1 LNKVTNYF
9 LAIFLVNILVI
20 LSALFIEF
28 FLEIKP
34 CILCIYQRYPY
45 YIIALLSLIYF
56 LKKDLK
62 ILLILLIILTS
73 LASIILSTY
82 HVGIET
88 GLIEETTSCKTSLN
102 NNLSKDAILK
112 QLESNLASS
121 CKEVSF
127 KLFGFSLASINII
140 LSFILTTIYYKIYLW
155 MKKNAY

>member
-9 LAIFLVNILVI
+9 LAILLINILII

-28 FLEIKP
+28 FLKIKP
-34 CILCIYQRYPY
+34 CILCIYQRYTY
-45 YIIALLSLIYF
+45 YIIILFSIIYF

-62 ILLILLIILTS
+62 ILLILLIIFTS
-73 LASIILSTY
+73 LVSIILSVY

-88 GLIEETTSCKTSLN
+88 GFVEETMSCKTLN

-112 QLESNLASS
+112 QFESNLASS
-121 CKEVSF
+121 CKEVNF

-140 LSFILTTIYYKIYLW
+140 LSLILTSIYYKIYLW
-155 MKKNAY
+155 MKKNA

>member
-1 LNKVTNYF
+1 MNKVTNYF
-9 LAIFLVNILVI
+9 IAILFVNILVI

-28 FLEIKP
+28 FLKVKP

-45 YIIALLSLIYF
+45 YIIILLSLIYF

-62 ILLILLIILTS
+62 IILILLIILTS
-73 LASIILSTY
+73 LASITLSTY

-121 CKEVSF
+121 CKEVNF

-140 LSFILTTIYYKIYLW
+140 LSLILTTIYYKIYLW
-155 MKKNAY
+155 MKKNT

>member
-1 LNKVTNYF
+1 MSKVTNYF
-9 LAIFLVNILVI
+9 LAILFVNILVI

-28 FLEIKP
+28 FLKIKP

-45 YIIALLSLIYF
+45 YIIAFLSLIYF

-121 CKEVSF
+121 CKEVNF

-140 LSFILTTIYYKIYLW
+140 LSLILTTIYYKIYLW
-155 MKKNAY
+155 MKKNA

>member
-1 LNKVTNYF
+1 MNKVTNYF
-9 LAIFLVNILVI
+9 IAILFVNILVI

-28 FLEIKP
+28 FLKVKP

-45 YIIALLSLIYF
+45 YIITFLSLIYF

-62 ILLILLIILTS
+62 ILLILLIILSS

-121 CKEVSF
+121 CKEVNF

-140 LSFILTTIYYKIYLW
+140 LSLILTTIYYKIYLW
-155 MKKNAY
+155 MKKNA

>member
-1 LNKVTNYF
+1 
-9 LAIFLVNILVI
+9 
-20 LSALFIEF
+20 
-28 FLEIKP
+28 
-34 CILCIYQRYPY
+34 
-45 YIIALLSLIYF
+45 

-62 ILLILLIILTS
+62 IILILLIILTS

-121 CKEVSF
+121 CKEVNF

-140 LSFILTTIYYKIYLW
+140 LSLILTTIYYKIYLW
-155 MKKNAY
+155 MKKNAL

>member
-1 LNKVTNYF
+1 MKKFEYTAIH
-9 LAIFLVNILVI
+9 LAWSV
-20 LSALFIEF
+20 
-28 FLEIKP
+28 
-34 CILCIYQRYPY
+34 
-45 YIIALLSLIYF
+45 
-56 LKKDLK
+56 

-121 CKEVSF
+121 CKEVNF

-140 LSFILTTIYYKIYLW
+140 LSLILTTIYYKIYLW
-155 MKKNAY
+155 MKKNA

>member
-1 LNKVTNYF
+1 MNKVTNYF
-9 LAIFLVNILVI
+9 IAILFVNILVI

-28 FLEIKP
+28 FLKVKP

-45 YIIALLSLIYF
+45 YIITFLSLIYF

-62 ILLILLIILTS
+62 IILILLIILTS
-73 LASIILSTY
+73 LASITLSTY

-121 CKEVSF
+121 CKEVNF

-140 LSFILTTIYYKIYLW
+140 LSLILTTIYYKIYLW
-155 MKKNAY
+155 MKKNA

>member
-1 LNKVTNYF
+1 MNKVTNYF
-9 LAIFLVNILVI
+9 IAILFVNILVI
-20 LSALFIEF
+20 LFALFIEF
-28 FLEIKP
+28 FLKVKP

-45 YIIALLSLIYF
+45 YIITFLSLIFF

-121 CKEVSF
+121 CKEVNF

-140 LSFILTTIYYKIYLW
+140 LSLILTTIYYKIYLW
-155 MKKNAY
+155 MKKNT

>member
-1 LNKVTNYF
+1 MNKVTNYF
-9 LAIFLVNILVI
+9 IAILFVNILVI

-28 FLEIKP
+28 FLKVKP

-45 YIIALLSLIYF
+45 YIITLLSLIYF

-121 CKEVSF
+121 CKEVNF

-140 LSFILTTIYYKIYLW
+140 LSLILTTIYYKIYLW
-155 MKKNAY
+155 MKKNA

>member
-1 LNKVTNYF
+1 LSKVTNYF
-9 LAIFLVNILVI
+9 LAILIVNILVI

-28 FLEIKP
+28 FLKIKP

-45 YIIALLSLIYF
+45 YIIAFLSLIYF

-121 CKEVSF
+121 CKEVNF

-140 LSFILTTIYYKIYLW
+140 LSLILTTIYYKIYLW
-155 MKKNAY
+155 MKKNA

>member
-1 LNKVTNYF
+1 MNKVTNYF
-9 LAIFLVNILVI
+9 IAILFVNILVI

-28 FLEIKP
+28 FLKVKP

-45 YIIALLSLIYF
+45 YIITFLSLIYF

-88 GLIEETTSCKTSLN
+88 GLIEETTSCKISLN

-121 CKEVSF
+121 CKEVNF

-140 LSFILTTIYYKIYLW
+140 LSLILTTIYYKIYLW
-155 MKKNAY
+155 MKKNA

>member
-20 LSALFIEF
+20 LSALLIEF
-28 FLEIKP
+28 FLKIKP

-56 LKKDLK
+56 FKKDLK

-140 LSFILTTIYYKIYLW
+140 LSLILTTIYYKIYLW
-155 MKKNAY
+155 MKKNA

>member
-1 LNKVTNYF
+1 MNKVTNYF
-9 LAIFLVNILVI
+9 IAILFINILVI

-28 FLEIKP
+28 FLKVKP

-140 LSFILTTIYYKIYLW
+140 LSLILTTIYYKIYLW
-155 MKKNAY
+155 MKKNA

>member
-1 LNKVTNYF
+1 MNKVTNYF
-9 LAIFLVNILVI
+9 IAILFVNILVI

-28 FLEIKP
+28 FLKVKP

-45 YIIALLSLIYF
+45 YIIAFLSLIYF

-140 LSFILTTIYYKIYLW
+140 LSLILTTIYYKIYLW
-155 MKKNAY
+155 MKKNA

>member
-1 LNKVTNYF
+1 MNKVTNYF
-9 LAIFLVNILVI
+9 LAILIVNILVI

-28 FLEIKP
+28 FLKIKP

-45 YIIALLSLIYF
+45 YIITFLSLIYF

-73 LASIILSTY
+73 LASITLSTY

-121 CKEVSF
+121 CKEVNF

-140 LSFILTTIYYKIYLW
+140 LSLILTTIYYKIYLW
-155 MKKNAY
+155 MKKNA

>member
-1 LNKVTNYF
+1 MSKVTNYF
-9 LAIFLVNILVI
+9 LAILLVNILVI

-28 FLEIKP
+28 FLKIKP

-45 YIIALLSLIYF
+45 YIIILLSLIYF

-121 CKEVSF
+121 CKEVNF

-140 LSFILTTIYYKIYLW
+140 LSLILTTIYYKIYLW
-155 MKKNAY
+155 MKKNA

>member
-9 LAIFLVNILVI
+9 LAILLINILII

-28 FLEIKP
+28 FLKIKP
-34 CILCIYQRYPY
+34 CILCIYQRYTY
-45 YIIALLSLIYF
+45 YIIILFSIIYF

-62 ILLILLIILTS
+62 ILLILLIIFTS
-73 LASIILSTY
+73 LASIILSVY

-88 GLIEETTSCKTSLN
+88 GFIEETMSCKTLN

-112 QLESNLASS
+112 QFESNLASS
-121 CKEVSF
+121 CKEVNF

-140 LSFILTTIYYKIYLW
+140 LSLILTFIYYKIYLW
-155 MKKNAY
+155 MKKNA

>member
-1 LNKVTNYF
+1 LSKVTNYF
-9 LAIFLVNILVI
+9 LAILLVNILVI

-28 FLEIKP
+28 FLKIKP

-45 YIIALLSLIYF
+45 YIITFLSLIYF

-121 CKEVSF
+121 CKEVNF

-140 LSFILTTIYYKIYLW
+140 LSLILTTIYYKIYLW
-155 MKKNAY
+155 MKKNA

>member
-1 LNKVTNYF
+1 MSKVTNYF
-9 LAIFLVNILVI
+9 LAILIVNILVI

-28 FLEIKP
+28 FLKIKP

-45 YIIALLSLIYF
+45 YIITFLSLIYF

-121 CKEVSF
+121 CKEVNF

-140 LSFILTTIYYKIYLW
+140 LSLILTTIYYKIYLW
-155 MKKNAY
+155 MKKNA

>member
-1 LNKVTNYF
+1 MNKVTNYF
-9 LAIFLVNILVI
+9 IAILFVNILVI

-28 FLEIKP
+28 FLKVKP

-45 YIIALLSLIYF
+45 YIITFLSLIYF

-88 GLIEETTSCKTSLN
+88 DLIQETTSCKTSLN

-121 CKEVSF
+121 CKEVNF

-140 LSFILTTIYYKIYLW
+140 LSLILTTIYYKIYLW
-155 MKKNAY
+155 MKKNA

>member
-1 LNKVTNYF
+1 MNKVTNYF
-9 LAIFLVNILVI
+9 IAILFVNILVI

-28 FLEIKP
+28 FLKVKP

-45 YIIALLSLIYF
+45 YIIAFLSLIYF

-73 LASIILSTY
+73 LASITLSTY

-121 CKEVSF
+121 CKEVNF

-140 LSFILTTIYYKIYLW
+140 LSLILTTIYYKIYLW
-155 MKKNAY
+155 MKKNA

>member
-1 LNKVTNYF
+1 MNKVTNYF
-9 LAIFLVNILVI
+9 IAILFVNILVI

-28 FLEIKP
+28 FLKVKP

-45 YIIALLSLIYF
+45 YIITFLSLIYF

-62 ILLILLIILTS
+62 IILILLIILTS

-140 LSFILTTIYYKIYLW
+140 LSLILTTIYYKIYLW
-155 MKKNAY
+155 MKKNT

>member
-1 LNKVTNYF
+1 MNKVTNYF
-9 LAIFLVNILVI
+9 IAILFVNILVI

-28 FLEIKP
+28 FLKVKP

-45 YIIALLSLIYF
+45 YIITFLSLIYF

-73 LASIILSTY
+73 LASITLSTY

-140 LSFILTTIYYKIYLW
+140 LSLILTTIYYKIYLW
-155 MKKNAY
+155 MKKNT

>member
-1 LNKVTNYF
+1 MNKVTNYF
-9 LAIFLVNILVI
+9 LAILFVNILVI

-28 FLEIKP
+28 FLKVKP

-45 YIIALLSLIYF
+45 YIITFLSLIYF

-121 CKEVSF
+121 CKEVNF

-140 LSFILTTIYYKIYLW
+140 LSLILTTIYYKIYLW
-155 MKKNAY
+155 MKKNA

>member
-1 LNKVTNYF
+1 MNKVTNYF
-9 LAIFLVNILVI
+9 LAILLVNILVI

-28 FLEIKP
+28 FLKIKP

-45 YIIALLSLIYF
+45 YIIAFLSLIYF

-121 CKEVSF
+121 CKEVNF

-140 LSFILTTIYYKIYLW
+140 LSLILTTIYYKIYLW
-155 MKKNAY
+155 MKKNA

>member
-1 LNKVTNYF
+1 MSKVTNYF
-9 LAIFLVNILVI
+9 LAILLVNILVI
-20 LSALFIEF
+20 LSTLFIEF
-28 FLEIKP
+28 FLKVKP

-45 YIIALLSLIYF
+45 YIITFLSLIFF

-121 CKEVSF
+121 CKEVNF

-140 LSFILTTIYYKIYLW
+140 LSLILTTIYYKIYLW
-155 MKKNAY
+155 MKKNA

>member
-1 LNKVTNYF
+1 MNKVTNYF
-9 LAIFLVNILVI
+9 IAILFVNILVI

-28 FLEIKP
+28 FLKVKP

-45 YIIALLSLIYF
+45 YIITFLSLIYF

-73 LASIILSTY
+73 LANIILSTY

-88 GLIEETTSCKTSLN
+88 DLIQETTSCKTSLN

-121 CKEVSF
+121 CKEVNF

-140 LSFILTTIYYKIYLW
+140 LSLILTTIYYKIYLW
-155 MKKNAY
+155 MKKNA

>member
-9 LAIFLVNILVI
+9 IAILFVNILVI

-28 FLEIKP
+28 FLKVKP

-45 YIIALLSLIYF
+45 YIIAFLSLIYF

-73 LASIILSTY
+73 LTSIILSTY

-121 CKEVSF
+121 CKEVNF

-140 LSFILTTIYYKIYLW
+140 LSLILTTIYYKIYLW
-155 MKKNAY
+155 MKKNA

>member
-9 LAIFLVNILVI
+9 IAILFVNILVI

-28 FLEIKP
+28 FLKVKP

-45 YIIALLSLIYF
+45 YIITFLSLIYF

-73 LASIILSTY
+73 LASITLSTY

-121 CKEVSF
+121 CKEVNF

-140 LSFILTTIYYKIYLW
+140 LSLILTTIYYKIYLW
-155 MKKNAY
+155 MKKNA

>member
-1 LNKVTNYF
+1 MNKVTNYF
-9 LAIFLVNILVI
+9 LAILIVNILVI

-28 FLEIKP
+28 FLKIKP

-45 YIIALLSLIYF
+45 YIIAFLSLIYF

-121 CKEVSF
+121 CKEVNF

-140 LSFILTTIYYKIYLW
+140 LSLILTTIYYKIYLW
-155 MKKNAY
+155 MKKNA

>member
-1 LNKVTNYF
+1 MKKVTNYF
-9 LAIFLVNILVI
+9 LAILLINILVI

-28 FLEIKP
+28 FLKIKP

-45 YIIALLSLIYF
+45 YIIIFLSLIYF

-82 HVGIET
+82 HVAIEN
-88 GLIEETTSCKTSLN
+88 GLIEETTSCTTSLN
-102 NNLSKDAILK
+102 NNLSKDVILK

-121 CKEVSF
+121 CKEINF
-127 KLFGFSLASINII
+127 KLFGLSLASINIF
-140 LSFILTTIYYKIYLW
+140 LSLILTTIYYKIYSW
-155 MKKNAY
+155 MKKNA

>member
-1 LNKVTNYF
+1 LSKVTNYF
-9 LAIFLVNILVI
+9 LAILLVNILVI

-28 FLEIKP
+28 FLKVKP

-45 YIIALLSLIYF
+45 YIITFLSLIYF

-62 ILLILLIILTS
+62 IILILLIILTS
-73 LASIILSTY
+73 LASITLSTY

-88 GLIEETTSCKTSLN
+88 GLIKETTSCKTSLN

-121 CKEVSF
+121 CKEVNF

-140 LSFILTTIYYKIYLW
+140 LSLILTTIYYKIYLW
-155 MKKNAY
+155 MKKNA

>member
-1 LNKVTNYF
+1 MNKVTNYF
-9 LAIFLVNILVI
+9 IAILFVNILVI

-28 FLEIKP
+28 FLKVKP

-45 YIIALLSLIYF
+45 YIITFLSLIYF

-140 LSFILTTIYYKIYLW
+140 LSLILTTIYYKIYLW
-155 MKKNAY
+155 MKKNT

>member
-1 LNKVTNYF
+1 MNKVTNYF
-9 LAIFLVNILVI
+9 IAILFVNILVI

-28 FLEIKP
+28 FLKVKP

-45 YIIALLSLIYF
+45 YIITFLSLIYF

-62 ILLILLIILTS
+62 IILILLIILTS
-73 LASIILSTY
+73 LASITLSTY

-140 LSFILTTIYYKIYLW
+140 LSLILTTIYYKIYLW
-155 MKKNAY
+155 MKKNA

>member
-1 LNKVTNYF
+1 MNKVTNYF
-9 LAIFLVNILVI
+9 IAILFVNILVI

-28 FLEIKP
+28 FLKVKP

-62 ILLILLIILTS
+62 ILIILLIILTS

-121 CKEVSF
+121 CKEVNF

-140 LSFILTTIYYKIYLW
+140 LSLILTTIYYKIYLW
-155 MKKNAY
+155 MKKNA

>member
-1 LNKVTNYF
+1 MNKVTNYF
-9 LAIFLVNILVI
+9 IAILFVNILVI

-28 FLEIKP
+28 FLKVKP

-45 YIIALLSLIYF
+45 YIITFLSLIYF

-88 GLIEETTSCKTSLN
+88 GLIKETTSCKTSLN

-121 CKEVSF
+121 CKEVNF

-140 LSFILTTIYYKIYLW
+140 LSLILTTIYYKIYLW
-155 MKKNAY
+155 MKKNA

>member
-1 LNKVTNYF
+1 MNKVTNYF
-9 LAIFLVNILVI
+9 IAILFVNILVI

-28 FLEIKP
+28 FLKVKP

-45 YIIALLSLIYF
+45 YIITFLSLIYF

-62 ILLILLIILTS
+62 IILILLIILTS
-73 LASIILSTY
+73 LASITLSTY

-140 LSFILTTIYYKIYLW
+140 LSLILTTIYYKIYLW
-155 MKKNAY
+155 MKKNT

>member
-9 LAIFLVNILVI
+9 LAILLINILII

-28 FLEIKP
+28 FLKIKP
-34 CILCIYQRYPY
+34 CILCIYQRYTY
-45 YIIALLSLIYF
+45 YIIILFSIIYF

-62 ILLILLIILTS
+62 ILLILLIICTS
-73 LASIILSTY
+73 LVSIILSVY

-88 GLIEETTSCKTSLN
+88 GFIEETMSCKTLN

-112 QLESNLASS
+112 QFESNLASS
-121 CKEVSF
+121 CKEVNF

-140 LSFILTTIYYKIYLW
+140 LSLILTFIYYKIYLW
-155 MKKNAY
+155 MKKNA

>member
-1 LNKVTNYF
+1 MNKVTNYF
-9 LAIFLVNILVI
+9 LAILLVNILVI

-28 FLEIKP
+28 FLKVKP

-45 YIIALLSLIYF
+45 YIITFLSLIYF

-121 CKEVSF
+121 CKEVNF

-140 LSFILTTIYYKIYLW
+140 LSLILTTIYYKIYLW
-155 MKKNAY
+155 MKKNA